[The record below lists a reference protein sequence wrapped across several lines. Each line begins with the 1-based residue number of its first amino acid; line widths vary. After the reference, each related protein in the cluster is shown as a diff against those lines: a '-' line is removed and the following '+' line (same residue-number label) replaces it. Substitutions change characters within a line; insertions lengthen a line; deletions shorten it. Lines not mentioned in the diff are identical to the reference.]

1 MPQQQQ
7 PSSPDSRAA
16 SLEEEAEEE
25 GEEGEEEEEEE
36 RKRNLQGHFFA
47 YNATWLDEDLDPL
60 ICPWIRDRRYLNH

>member
-16 SLEEEAEEE
+16 SLEEAAEEE
-25 GEEGEEEEEEE
+25 GEEEEEAEAEAEEEEEEE

-47 YNATWLDEDLDPL
+47 Y
-60 ICPWIRDRRYLNH
+60 